1 MTAHRFPPQKVLVAT
16 DMSETSAAATDVA
29 RRLREQFGSSITVLH
44 AHYFDLPLY
53 FSSGQLTV
61 LKKEIQSLKS
71 GVLRHL
77 REQTE
82 KALGGAADV
91 RVVERPAVEAILEVS
106 ESLPADLV
114 VMGTHGRTGAGRVWL
129 GSVAEAVLRRSRRP
143 VLAVRA
149 GARIEQVRSILCPVA
164 LNESG
169 RIALEYAV
177 QMAEATQAPL
187 LVVHAV
193 EAGSPR
199 PACSIADEAMRRR
212 CSLEES
218 VVEGEAAAAIL
229 KLAGSRE
236 PEVIVIGAE
245 RKASP
250 FGHIFSSTTQK
261 VMQAA
266 PVPILV
272 VPKAD

>member
-1 MTAHRFPPQKVLVAT
+1 MTDHRFPPQNVLVAT
-16 DMSETSAAATDVA
+16 DMSETSAAALDVA
-29 RRLREQFGSSITVLH
+29 RRLREQFGSSITLLH
-44 AHYFDLPLY
+44 AHYFDLPFY

-61 LKKEIQSLKS
+61 LKREIQSLKNAA
-71 GVLRHL
+71 LHHL

-82 KALGGAADV
+82 KTLGGAADV
-91 RVVERPAVEAILEVS
+91 RVVERPPVEAILEIS

-114 VMGTHGRTGAGRVWL
+114 IMGTHGRTGAGRVWL

-149 GARIEQVRSILCPVA
+149 GVRIEQVRSILCPVA
-164 LNESG
+164 MNESG
-169 RIALEYAV
+169 RVALEYAV

-187 LVVHAV
+187 LILHAV
-193 EAGSPR
+193 EAGSQR
-199 PACSIADEAMRRR
+199 PAAPVADDAMRSR

-218 VVEGEAAAAIL
+218 VVEGDAAAAIL
-229 KLAGSRE
+229 EEARSRE

-245 RKASP
+245 RKPAP

-272 VPKAD
+272 VPKPE